1 MQPPP
6 FFTSKKLDLISIF
19 SVLTSISCGKI
30 TKMKLTKV
38 QKEKIQEIGK
48 KYKLKL
54 MLLHGSYATGRQ
66 KEGSDLDIAVVGK
79 KALKSEDVTKILF
92 DLEDIFG
99 NDCTREL
106 DVKSLHGVDPLFL
119 FKVVSESNLLYG
131 NLHDYSEFRAYAF
144 KVYNDSRDLRN
155 LEKLL
160 VNKYQK
166 HLNLKYA

>member
-1 MQPPP
+1 
-6 FFTSKKLDLISIF
+6 
-19 SVLTSISCGKI
+19 
-30 TKMKLTKV
+30 
-38 QKEKIQEIGK
+38 
-48 KYKLKL
+48 

-66 KEGSDLDIAVVGK
+66 KEGSDLDIAVVGR

-92 DLEDIFG
+92 DLEGTLG
-99 NDCTREL
+99 NDYTREL
-106 DVKSLHGVDPLFL
+106 G
-119 FKVVSESNLLYG
+119 
-131 NLHDYSEFRAYAF
+131 AYAF